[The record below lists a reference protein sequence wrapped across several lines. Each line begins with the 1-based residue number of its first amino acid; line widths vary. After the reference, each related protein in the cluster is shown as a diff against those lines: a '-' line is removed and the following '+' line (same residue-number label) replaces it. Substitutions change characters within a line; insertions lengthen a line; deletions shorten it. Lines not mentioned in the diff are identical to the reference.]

1 MQSFAKFFSA
11 MLCGFCVFAFKLVVV
26 AMLNTDKQFMMRAI
40 ELAKMGEGMTR
51 PNPPVGA
58 VLVLEDHIIAE
69 GWHRQAGEDHAERDC
84 LKKLPPIATSLKRA
98 TLYVTLEPCSTHGR
112 TPPCTDLILEKGIG
126 RVVVSVEDLNPKHA
140 GRGLD
145 ILKDAGVEVVT
156 GICAEESRELI
167 APFEKFITTGMPYV
181 TLKLASTLDG
191 RIADRNGDSKW
202 ITGSVAREVVQAM
215 RRRVDAI
222 MVGAGTVRADDP
234 SLLPRPADGRKP
246 WRVVI
251 GKKIPGDSKVLTD
264 EAAER
269 TLVREGSLADILKEL
284 AERDVMHVLCEGG
297 GKLAAGLVEKGLV
310 DEFAFFIAPKLMGA
324 DGFPCYGKTGSLISD
339 VQNLK
344 FQSMEQLG
352 EDVLLRAIV
361 NPGIRQNNLVAK

>member
-1 MQSFAKFFSA
+1 MKS
-11 MLCGFCVFAFKLVVV
+11 V
-26 AMLNTDKQFMMRAI
+26 DKTNLDEKYMMRAM
-40 ELAKMGEGMTR
+40 ELARQGEGLTR

-58 VLVLEDHIIAE
+58 VLVQDGEIIAE
-69 GWHRQAGEDHAERDC
+69 GWHQKAGGDHAEHAC
-84 LKKLPPIATSLKRA
+84 LNNFEFQVSSLKSA

-140 GRGLD
+140 GRGLE
-145 ILKDAGVEVVT
+145 ILREAGVEVLSGVCEKE
-156 GICAEESRELI
+156 GRDLV

-191 RIADRNGDSKW
+191 KIADRNGDSKW
-202 ITGSVAREVVQAM
+202 ITGPEARERVQEM

-234 SLLPRPADGRKP
+234 SLLPRPSNGRKP

-251 GKKIPGDSKVLTD
+251 GKNIPSDAKVLTD
-264 EAAER
+264 EAMDR
-269 TLVREGSLADILKEL
+269 TLVQTGSLNDILKEL

-297 GKLAAGLVEKGLV
+297 GQLAAGLVEGGLV
-310 DEFAFFIAPKLMGA
+310 DEFAFFVAPKLMGA
-324 DGFPCYGKTGSLISD
+324 DGLPNFAKTGGLISD
-339 VQNLK
+339 VENVK
-344 FQSMEQLG
+344 FKSVEQVG
-352 EDVLLRAIV
+352 ADVLLRAV
-361 NPGIRQNNLVAK
+361 SMQNDS